1 MKKLR
6 GQRRITKHTISPLEP
21 LPESSRAP
29 VILCHDFAGPCLKR
43 SKKMQFIF
51 IVMIASTLSGCS
63 AGSRSLF
70 SRLKPSEYVHPA
82 VERGDDRPHDGRD
95 TGVWHFACVDLFFFS
110 LDGKASAC
118 HDLLPT
124 KDTTPVFIFPIGAR
138 EHG

>member
-1 MKKLR
+1 M
-6 GQRRITKHTISPLEP
+6 Q
-21 LPESSRAP
+21 
-29 VILCHDFAGPCLKR
+29 
-43 SKKMQFIF
+43 MQFLF
-51 IVMIASTLSGCS
+51 IVMIASILPGCS

-124 KDTTPVFIFPIGAR
+124 KDTTPVFIFPIGDAPSR
-138 EHG
+138 GQRTWMKNPTVPYSSFSVVDKPIAAFIT